1 MCMQCSVVSS
11 VGTISKKEG
20 IYVYIELIYFAVQQ
34 KLTHCKATVLKQ
46 KFKKTNKNPI
56 ESKVAPGNLSVWS
69 SRIFSQGLPWW
80 SSG

>member
-34 KLTHCKATVLKQ
+34 KLTHCKQLYS
-46 KFKKTNKNPI
+46 NKN
-56 ESKVAPGNLSVWS
+56 
-69 SRIFSQGLPWW
+69 
-80 SSG
+80 